1 MTTLRDISSTE
12 DVCWRFHPADK
23 DAPDHR
29 PTFNHDGD
37 DDDPSPSTWDS
48 WEVESD
54 YDDEEP
60 SDFMKKHGNC
70 EVELLEHW
78 STHPEPTPLRR
89 SAAPV
94 PVYRSKAVS
103 DIGETLG
110 QMFGKR
116 IDGMGGDMCLYNF
129 EMAQRKDLLSSD
141 DNDQPVCRH
150 PDHLMT
156 FAQVSFA
163 REIWEVKL
171 RVLRD
176 EAREKERTR
185 VVCDDQSGE

>member
-1 MTTLRDISSTE
+1 MTTLRDIAGQE
-12 DVCWRFHPADK
+12 GVCWRFCLEDR

-29 PTFNHDGD
+29 ATFNHDAD
-37 DDDPSPSTWDS
+37 AEDPSPSFWDG
-48 WEVESD
+48 WAVED
-54 YDDEEP
+54 LDDDDTL
-60 SDFMKKHGNC
+60 SRFMKKHAGR

-78 STHPEPTPLRR
+78 STHPEATPKHVRAHR
-89 SAAPV
+89 A
-94 PVYRSKAVS
+94 KAVS

-116 IDGMGGDMCLYNF
+116 VDGMGGDMCLYNF

-185 VVCDDQSGE
+185 VVCDDQSG